1 MKRNVTLSL
10 EEELLHRARIV
21 CQKKRTT
28 LTKVIREQLENL
40 VRQDEEYQSAM
51 KRIIARMKE
60 RPIRVGK
67 RSWTREELHE
77 R

>member
-60 RPIRVGK
+60 RPIRVDK